1 MAARATPTQRSEGAR
16 KAVQASWTRVNQE
29 RETAGMSRT
38 DASDSALLTL
48 LDRIK
53 TANDPEEI
61 RALAAQIERVVF
73 RKA

>member
-1 MAARATPTQRSEGAR
+1 
-16 KAVQASWTRVNQE
+16 
-29 RETAGMSRT
+29 MSRT